1 MTSAVSTTPS
11 IATLRHGRSPRLSV
25 IVSTYG
31 RADTLRRV
39 LACLGQQDLA
49 AADYEV
55 IVISDRSPDHTAEVC
70 REVAERAAF
79 DFQFLENEQN
89 RGPGYTQNRG
99 IRLARADIILLM
111 ADDILQSPGSLKAH
125 LDFHLQHP
133 QREIAALG
141 RVIQSPELAQ
151 LSVFLR
157 HWNPFRFNELEGKT
171 TLPAYRFG
179 AANLSFK
186 RSFMLEHGMFI
197 EDLGAYGA
205 AAMEDLEVGY
215 RLKKQGLELR
225 YLTAAWAHHY
235 HVFTLDQAAARWHQ
249 RGLNFSSFRA
259 ATPDAEL
266 TVYFHDLRWRTW
278 REYFHALRQP
288 NPFEGRE
295 RSFAW
300 HVCRELIRRMILNRV
315 TVPVVW
321 RPLLQSAEHR
331 PWLADRMNAQVYR
344 AYLYYHF
351 LKGIRDA
358 AKQR

>member
-1 MTSAVSTTPS
+1 MIPADPSTSSV
-11 IATLRHGRSPRLSV
+11 ATLRPGRSPRLSV

-39 LACLGQQDLA
+39 LSCLANQDLA

-55 IVISDRSPDHTAEVC
+55 IVISDRSPDHTAAVC
-70 REVAERAAF
+70 REVAQTAEF
-79 DFQFLENEQN
+79 DFQYLENDQN

-99 IRLARADIILLM
+99 IRLARAEIILLM
-111 ADDILQSPGSLKAH
+111 ADDILHSPGSLKAH

-141 RVIQSPELAQ
+141 RVIQSPDLAT

-157 HWNPFRFNELEGKT
+157 HWNPFRFNELDGKT

-197 EDLGAYGA
+197 EDLGTYGA

-215 RLKKQGLELR
+215 RLKKKGLDLR
-225 YLTAAWAHHY
+225 YLPAAWAHHY

-259 ATPDAEL
+259 ATPDPEL
-266 TVYFHDLRWRTW
+266 TVYFHDLRLSTW
-278 REYFHALRQP
+278 REYFRALREP

-300 HVCRELIRRMILNRV
+300 HVVRELIRRTVLNRV
-315 TVPVVW
+315 TVPLLW
-321 RPLLQSAEHR
+321 RPLLATAER
-331 PWLADRMNAQVYR
+331 SPWLAERMNAQVYR

-351 LKGIRDA
+351 LQGIRDA
-358 AKQR
+358 AKRR